1 MKGIVFRELLNMV
14 ATTFD
19 ENMVDDIL
27 DDCTLKSNGSYTSA
41 GTYDHM
47 EIIQIVQSL
56 SKKTDIPQA
65 ELFKSYGYYL
75 FSRFHSLMPQF
86 FIIPKDTFEFLESI
100 DQTIHIEV
108 KKLYPDA
115 MLPQFTT
122 ERTNDDTLKM
132 IYQSRCPFADFASG
146 LITGCIDHFKENIT
160 FETEDKNDDTYYVR
174 HFVLKHHGQ

>member
-14 ATTFD
+14 AVTFN

-27 DDCTLKSNGSYTSA
+27 DDCILKSNGSYTTA
-41 GTYDHM
+41 GTYDHT

-56 SKKTDIPQA
+56 SKKTNIPPK

-75 FSRFHSLMPQF
+75 FSRFHEMMPQF
-86 FIIPKDTFEFLESI
+86 FIEPQNTFEFLESI

-115 MLPQFTT
+115 MLPKFTT
-122 ERTNDDTLKM
+122 ERLNDNSLKM

-146 LITGCIDHFKENIT
+146 LIAGCVDHFKENIT
-160 FETEDKNDDTYYVR
+160 IKAEDKNDNMYFIR
-174 HFVLKHHGQ
+174 HFILNHHD